1 MTPAQEAAVTASH
14 AAGALEARE
23 VLTRDNGDIAII
35 TGAWTMLA
43 TPDGLVTLWQHGAP
57 TFLGYGGAQ

>member
-1 MTPAQEAAVTASH
+1 MTPAQEAAVNASH

-35 TGAWTMLA
+35 TASWTMLA

-57 TFLGYGGAQ
+57 TFMAHGGAR